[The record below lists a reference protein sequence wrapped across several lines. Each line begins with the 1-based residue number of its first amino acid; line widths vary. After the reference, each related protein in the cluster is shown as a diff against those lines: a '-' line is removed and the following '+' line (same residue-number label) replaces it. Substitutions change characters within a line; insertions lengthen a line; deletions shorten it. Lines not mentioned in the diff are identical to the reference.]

1 MGTGMLEREW
11 KRESLPK
18 LGRTWTFW
26 MCCPSRPR
34 MKRMEMRMAARRRAN
49 DCKEQL
55 KEGDISFCV
64 HALKIRRL
72 CHGQSILCLVFVG
85 AEWSM
90 FTFCVCRVVC
100 GECTLKSKLK

>member
-1 MGTGMLEREW
+1 
-11 KRESLPK
+11 
-18 LGRTWTFW
+18 
-26 MCCPSRPR
+26 
-34 MKRMEMRMAARRRAN
+34 MKRLKMKTKKRRRAI

-55 KEGDISFCV
+55 KEGDICFCV

-72 CHGQSILCLVFVG
+72 CHGQSTLCLVFAG

-100 GECTLKSKLK
+100 GECTLKSKLNELIMF

>member
-1 MGTGMLEREW
+1 MKNQVVM
-11 KRESLPK
+11 K
-18 LGRTWTFW
+18 
-26 MCCPSRPR
+26 
-34 MKRMEMRMAARRRAN
+34 MKRRVTN

-72 CHGQSILCLVFVG
+72 CHGQSTLCLVFVG

-100 GECTLKSKLK
+100 GECTLKSKLNEMIMF